1 MGNENV
7 SYAMPINPFETKS
20 EYGDILSKLTDLR
33 KDGENKIIALK
44 NENREIKLNKRIE
57 KENKAKIIESN
68 MHLIEE
74 AKQVKLQNKEEVN
87 KLIAEAKNLSKEDG
101 KKYFDDDKEIQDK
114 RLAEA
119 KQVKTVE
126 LAKEKEEH
134 ASRLQ
139 AIKDKHTKALGEV
152 DQNDK
157 KALAKLKETYRLDLK
172 TERIFHSSNVN
183 EIKSNYESVYQD
195 VKDKKYNAFLS
206 KSEFMYKARNSH
218 YGIDEAIEHK
228 ARTYVYNFKLAPWA
242 IKNAL
247 YIIVILF
254 FLFSIIMA
262 TTQGKNL
269 LTANNIMQILG
280 QSSVKLF
287 YTLGVAG
294 LILLAG
300 TDLSIG
306 RMTGLGASFVNMLLS
321 TTIYTSALGFTID
334 ITGAPVGAQ
343 VIVAI
348 LMSVLLCTIFSAIA
362 GFFSAKFKMHPFI
375 TTLSTQL
382 LIFGLM
388 QINYSSVAAFTM
400 DSSVRNM
407 LRGESYSNII
417 IMAVIAVIIVWFI
430 WNKTKFGKNMYA
442 VGGNAEAAS
451 VSGISV
457 FWTTMGVF
465 ILAGILYG
473 FGGFATALQ
482 GAGANANSGYGTE
495 LDAIAAAVIGG
506 ISFSGGIGK
515 ISGAVVGTII
525 FTGMTY
531 CLTFLGYD
539 PNIQYIFKGILI
551 MAAVCL
557 DSVKYLKKK

>member
-1 MGNENV
+1 MENASALSNKPV
-7 SYAMPINPFETKS
+7 NPFSEKS
-20 EYGDILSKLTDLR
+20 EYKDFISQLDELR
-33 KDGENKIIALK
+33 KDGEKKIIALK
-44 NENREIKLNKRIE
+44 NENREIRVNKKLDKETRQKMIADNNKI
-57 KENKAKIIESN
+57 
-68 MHLIEE
+68 IEE
-74 AKQVKLQNKEEVN
+74 AKLVKDQNKAEVN
-87 KLIAEAKNLSKEDG
+87 KIISEAKALSNVDG
-101 KKYFDDDKEIQDK
+101 KEYYKAVKEIEDK

-119 KQVKTVE
+119 KAVKKE
-126 LAKEKEEH
+126 ALAKEKLEH
-134 ASRLQ
+134 AER
-139 AIKDKHTKALGEV
+139 
-152 DQNDK
+152 
-157 KALAKLKETYRLDLK
+157 LAKLKEKHAKALEGVDKSDVKALKALKSEQALDLK
-172 TERIFHSSNVN
+172 TEKILHSSNIN
-183 EIKSNYESVYQD
+183 EVKSNYESVYQS
-195 VKDKKYNAFLS
+195 VKDAKYNAFLS
-206 KSEFMYKARNSH
+206 KSDYMYKVRNSH
-218 YGIDEAIEHK
+218 YTVDEAAENK
-228 ARTYVYNFKLAPWA
+228 FRSYVYNFKLGPWLL
-242 IKNAL
+242 KNAL
-247 YIIVILF
+247 YIIVVLF

-262 TTQGKNL
+262 VTQGKNL
-269 LTANNIMQILG
+269 LTTNNILQILG

-306 RMTGLGASFVNMLLS
+306 RMTGLGSSFVNMLLS
-321 TTIYTSALGFTID
+321 TTVYTSALGFAID
-334 ITGAPVGAQ
+334 VTGAPLA
-343 VIVAI
+343 IKIILAI
-348 LMSVLLCTIFSAIA
+348 LFSVVLCTFFSAIA

-382 LIFGLM
+382 LIFGIM
-388 QINYSSVAAFTM
+388 QINYSSISSFTM
-400 DSSVRNM
+400 DASVRNM
-407 LRGESYSNII
+407 LRGTSYSNII
-417 IMAVIAVIIVWFI
+417 IMAIIAVIIVWFI
-430 WNKTKFGKNMYA
+430 WNKTRFGKNMYA
-442 VGGNAEAAS
+442 VGGNPEAAS

-539 PNIQYIFKGILI
+539 PNIQYLFKGVLI

>member
-1 MGNENV
+1 MGNENI
-7 SYAMPINPFETKS
+7 SYAMPTNPFDTKS
-20 EYGDILSKLTDLR
+20 DYSDIVSKLTDLR

-57 KENKAKIIESN
+57 KENKTKIIESN
-68 MHLIEE
+68 KQLIAE
-74 AKQVKLQNKEEVN
+74 ASEVKAKNKEEVN
-87 KLIAEAKNLSKEDG
+87 ALIAQAKTLCKEDG
-101 KKYFDDDKEIQDK
+101 KEYFAAVKEIQDK
-114 RLAEA
+114 RLADA
-119 KQVKTVE
+119 KVE
-126 LAKEKEEH
+126 KASALAKEKEEH

-139 AIKDKHTKALGEV
+139 AIKEKHANALNEIDKT
-152 DQNDK
+152 DK
-157 KALAKLKETYRLDLK
+157 KALQKLNEEYRLDLK
-172 TERIFHSSNVN
+172 TEKIFHSSNVN
-183 EIKSNYESVYQD
+183 EIKSNFDSIYQD

-206 KSEFMYKARNSH
+206 KSEYMYKVRNSH
-218 YGIDEAIEHK
+218 YAIDEAVEHK
-228 ARTYVYNFKLAPWA
+228 ARTYIYNFKLGPWA
-242 IKNAL
+242 IRNAL
-247 YIIVILF
+247 YIIVVLF

-269 LTANNIMQILG
+269 LTGNNVMQILG

-321 TTIYTSALGFTID
+321 TTVYTSALGFAID
-334 ITGAPVGAQ
+334 ITGAPVAIK
-343 VIVAI
+343 VILAI
-348 LMSVLLCTIFSAIA
+348 LTSVVLCTIFSAIA

-400 DSSVRNM
+400 ESSLRNS
-407 LRGESYSNII
+407 LRGESYLNII
-417 IMAVIAVIIVWFI
+417 IMAIIAVIIVWFI
-430 WNKTKFGKNMYA
+430 WNKTRFGKNMYA

-465 ILAGILYG
+465 ILAGVLYG
-473 FGGFATALQ
+473 FGGYATALQ
-482 GAGANANSGYGTE
+482 GAGANSNSGYGTE